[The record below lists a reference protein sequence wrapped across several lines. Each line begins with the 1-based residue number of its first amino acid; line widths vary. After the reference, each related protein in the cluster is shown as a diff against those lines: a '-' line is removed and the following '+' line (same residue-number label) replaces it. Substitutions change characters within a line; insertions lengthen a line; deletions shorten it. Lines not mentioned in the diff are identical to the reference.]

1 MLKKLILSRMFDIF
15 LEKLKTKLYCER

>member
-1 MLKKLILSRMFDIF
+1 MFDIF